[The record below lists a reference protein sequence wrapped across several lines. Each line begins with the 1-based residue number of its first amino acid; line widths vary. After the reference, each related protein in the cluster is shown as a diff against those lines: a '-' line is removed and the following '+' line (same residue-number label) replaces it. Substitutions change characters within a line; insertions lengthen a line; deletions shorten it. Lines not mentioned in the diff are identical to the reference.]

1 MARGQAD
8 GAEEGVLAVA
18 LEQAEL
24 KQHRDESERG
34 ENEKETHTEE
44 EPAEIDGGFG
54 GVLRARAD
62 VAQEELIHL
71 GPERAEERALEFV
84 RGLRRRMGQAE
95 GGEVPQRVAH
105 ISRPAARE
113 KNALGAPR

>member
-1 MARGQAD
+1 MARGQTD

-34 ENEKETHTEE
+34 ENQKETHAEE

-84 RGLRRRMGQAE
+84 RGLR
-95 GGEVPQRVAH
+95 
-105 ISRPAARE
+105 
-113 KNALGAPR
+113 